1 MINTDYWLGLMR
13 QLADEVRAMSGE
25 ANIRP
30 KERRM
35 YCEHCAYVLVTSD
48 AARHYCP
55 NGCGE
60 LGPHDSGSAH

>member
-13 QLADEVRAMSGE
+13 RLADEVRAMSGE
-25 ANIRP
+25 ADRGR
-30 KERRM
+30 KDRRM
-35 YCEHCAYVLVTSD
+35 HCEACAYVLVTSD

-60 LGPHDSGSAH
+60 LRPRESSGAH